1 MTRNGPK
8 NVGAHLP
15 DTMLKRAGVHM
26 DKLSSLL
33 AHWKANVGEPLVSH
47 SFPVSYGDG
56 RLSLR
61 VDTSAWASRLR
72 HSQAETMNQLRE
84 DPYFHD
90 LRELYV
96 RVLPERAR
104 AQSEKKREAPALPS
118 RIPVTAA
125 HLIKSVADDIVDPAL
140 RKALIRLAGA
150 PDGRPQP
157 KR

>member
-15 DTMLKRAGVHM
+15 STVLNRAGVHM

-33 AHWKANVGEPLVSH
+33 SHWKANVGEPLVSH
-47 SFPVSYGDG
+47 SFPVSYDHG

-61 VDTSAWASRLR
+61 ADTSAWASRLR
-72 HSQAETMNQLRE
+72 HSQADIMDRLRA
-84 DPYFHD
+84 DTYFQD
-90 LRELYV
+90 LQELYV

-104 AQSEKKREAPALPS
+104 GPLEKKREVLLPS
-118 RIPVTAA
+118 RIPDTAA
-125 HLIKSVADDIVDPAL
+125 HLIKSVADDIIDPAL
-140 RKALIRLAGA
+140 RKSLIRLAGA
-150 PDGRPQP
+150 RDKQPQP

>member
-1 MTRNGPK
+1 MTRNGPR
-8 NVGAHLP
+8 NAGAHLP
-15 DTMLKRAGVHM
+15 TEILKRAGVHM

-33 AHWKANVGEPLVSH
+33 SHWKTSVGEPLVSH
-47 SFPVSYGDG
+47 SFPVSYDNG

-61 VDTSAWASRLR
+61 ADTSAWASRLR
-72 HSQAETMNQLRE
+72 HSQSDIMDELRH

-104 AQSEKKREAPALPS
+104 TQGEKKRQSITLPS
-118 RIPVTAA
+118 RIPDSAA
-125 HLIKSVADDIVDPAL
+125 HLIKSMADDILDPAL
-140 RKALIRLAGA
+140 RRSLIRLAGA
-150 PDGRPQP
+150 RDKSASA